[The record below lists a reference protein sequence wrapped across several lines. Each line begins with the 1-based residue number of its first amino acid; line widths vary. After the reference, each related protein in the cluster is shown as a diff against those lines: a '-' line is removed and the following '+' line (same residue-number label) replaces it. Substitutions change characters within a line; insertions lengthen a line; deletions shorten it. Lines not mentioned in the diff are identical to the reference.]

1 MLHELKTKMVS
12 DSTTTMTE
20 MVLPNDTNH
29 LGDLMGGNLMKW
41 MDIACAM
48 CASRHTNSSVVT
60 ASVDHLSFNSSI
72 KLGEICI
79 LKAVVTRVFN
89 TSLEVYVSVYA
100 ENAITAEKRKAN
112 EAYFTFVSVDSEN
125 HRPIKANP
133 VIPKTS
139 EELLLYEG
147 AQRRRELR
155 LLLAGRLKPSE
166 ANDLKSLF
174 ESQESTV

>member
-1 MLHELKTKMVS
+1 MEELVS
-12 DSTTTMTE
+12 KKVFESATTMSE
-20 MVLPNDTNH
+20 MVMPNDTNH

-48 CASRHTNSSVVT
+48 CAQRHTNSAVVT
-60 ASVDHLSFNSSI
+60 ASVDHLSFRSSI

-79 LKAVVTRVFN
+79 LEAVVTRVFR
-89 TSLEVYVSVYA
+89 TSLEVYVCVYA

-112 EAYFTFVSVDSEN
+112 EAYFTFVAIDNKN
-125 HRPIKANP
+125 HRPVLANP
-133 VIPKTS
+133 VIAVS
-139 EELLLYEG
+139 EEERDLYEG

-166 ANDLKSLF
+166 ADDLKKLF
-174 ESQESTV
+174 E

>member
-1 MLHELKTKMVS
+1 MEELVS
-12 DSTTTMTE
+12 KKVVESATTMSE
-20 MVLPNDTNH
+20 IVMPNDTNH

-48 CASRHTNSSVVT
+48 CAQRHTNSAVVT
-60 ASVDHLSFNSSI
+60 ASVDHLSFRSSI

-79 LKAVVTRVFN
+79 LEAVVTRVFR
-89 TSLEVYVSVYA
+89 TSLEVYVCVYA

-112 EAYFTFVSVDSEN
+112 EAYFTFVAIDTEN
-125 HRPIKANP
+125 HKPVRANP
-133 VIPKTS
+133 VIAIS
-139 EELLLYEG
+139 EEERDLFEG

-166 ANDLKSLF
+166 ADDLKKLF
-174 ESQESTV
+174 E